1 MMQKYNGKLEEMDIS
16 MEENNEDKKIAPLD
30 CSKEANFT
38 VISSKDL
45 DVKLANQYDCIL
57 LGKILIK

>member
-1 MMQKYNGKLEEMDIS
+1 

-57 LGKILIK
+57 LGKILIKQI